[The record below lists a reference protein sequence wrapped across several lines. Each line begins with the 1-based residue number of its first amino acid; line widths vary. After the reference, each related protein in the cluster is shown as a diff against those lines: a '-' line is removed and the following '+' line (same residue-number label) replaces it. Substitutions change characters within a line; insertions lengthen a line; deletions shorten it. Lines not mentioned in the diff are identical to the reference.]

1 MVALGAVIGGFIA
14 ANWLST
20 DSAVAISS
28 QNHLKIV
35 ATRIQALGQP
45 ICRVKYLLSNNFV
58 TQRNSPCWW

>member
-28 QNHLKIV
+28 QTIEKL
-35 ATRIQALGQP
+35 
-45 ICRVKYLLSNNFV
+45 
-58 TQRNSPCWW
+58 